1 MTSRY
6 TEKKSC
12 PVSMSCS
19 NPQASDPFYCLPS
32 YLGHTLRNPPSPLP
46 QTQAASS
53 PSLQYHSPCP
63 REGRA
68 YLSDFTEPSFPRTRT
83 ALSPPL
89 RFAFSPSARGAGVVA
104 GLAFCVSITCSSP
117 SSLPQLPYT
126 APSWLILEAL
136 QPQRELSGAL
146 LPGGIKRE
154 QHKMFLLCGAIILNF
169 LDRFAGNYS
178 YLHVCAGVLRTE
190 NRTPSLVS
198 NLLLPLF
205 LPD

>member
-32 YLGHTLRNPPSPLP
+32 YLGYTLRNPPSPLP

-68 YLSDFTEPSFPRTRT
+68 YLSDFTEPSFSRTRT

-89 RFAFSPSARGAGVVA
+89 RFAFSPV
-104 GLAFCVSITCSSP
+104 LALEWLLAWLFVLVSPVLPHPLYLSRPTQLPPGSFWKH
-117 SSLPQLPYT
+117 SSLRGNFQGLCF
-126 APSWLILEAL
+126 L
-136 QPQRELSGAL
+136 GA
-146 LPGGIKRE
+146 
-154 QHKMFLLCGAIILNF
+154 
-169 LDRFAGNYS
+169 
-178 YLHVCAGVLRTE
+178 
-190 NRTPSLVS
+190 
-198 NLLLPLF
+198 
-205 LPD
+205 

>member
-1 MTSRY
+1 MTSRH

-68 YLSDFTEPSFPRTRT
+68 YLSDFTEPSFSRTRT

-89 RFAFSPSARGAGVVA
+89 RFAFSPGARAGVVA

-117 SSLPQLPYT
+117 SSLSTSAALHSSLLAHSGSTPASEGT
-126 APSWLILEAL
+126 SRGSASWGHKERAAQNVSSLWCHNS
-136 QPQRELSGAL
+136 ELS
-146 LPGGIKRE
+146 
-154 QHKMFLLCGAIILNF
+154 
-169 LDRFAGNYS
+169 
-178 YLHVCAGVLRTE
+178 
-190 NRTPSLVS
+190 
-198 NLLLPLF
+198 
-205 LPD
+205 

>member
-1 MTSRY
+1 MTSQ
-6 TEKKSC
+6 S
-12 PVSMSCS
+12 
-19 NPQASDPFYCLPS
+19 QASHGQERPCHLHCVLLSLPV
-32 YLGHTLRNPPSPLP
+32 LTLEWLLAWLFVLVSPVLP
-46 QTQAASS
+46 H
-53 PSLQYHSPCP
+53 P
-63 REGRA
+63 
-68 YLSDFTEPSFPRTRT
+68 
-83 ALSPPL
+83 LSPPQ
-89 RFAFSPSARGAGVVA
+89 P
-104 GLAFCVSITCSSP
+104 
-117 SSLPQLPYT
+117 PYT

-136 QPQRELSGAL
+136 QPQRELPGAL